1 MNKIARGGTEL
12 MAGRIN
18 TLPPELL
25 SNFQIIHSRVRQL
38 DFEKKKILVLHDLA
52 GDPEVSHLA
61 NGGWKKFDKLVFVSH
76 WQRQMYNTYL
86 GVPFDAGVVLQNAT
100 QPIGLHDK
108 PQDKVRLIYFST
120 PHRGLDILY
129 LAFDTLYKKY
139 GDKIELNV
147 FSSFDLYGWGQRDEQ
162 YSRLFTDLQNHPGI
176 NYSKSI
182 SNEQIREQLKHHHI
196 LAYPSTWQETSCLVL
211 IESMMAGLTC
221 VHSSLAA
228 LPETAMGST
237 RMYDYF
243 ENMYLHL
250 GMFTNELDHAIE
262 SVLEGY
268 GVSDDR
274 IEFINNYY
282 SWDNRALQWEDLLTS
297 LL

>member
-25 SNFQIIHSRVRQL
+25 SNFQIVHSRVRDL
-38 DFEKKKILVLHDLA
+38 DPSKKKILVLHDLA

-76 WQRQMYNTYL
+76 WQRQMYNAYL
-86 GVPFDAGVVLQNAT
+86 GVPFDASVVLQNAT
-100 QPIGLHDK
+100 RPFSRHDK
-108 PQDKVRLIYFST
+108 PEDKVRLIYFST

-129 LAFDTLYKKY
+129 TAYDTLYKKY

-147 FSSFDLYGWGQRDEQ
+147 FSSFDLYGWGERDEQ
-162 YSRLFTDLQNHPGI
+162 HKKLFSALQSHPGI

-243 ENMYLHL
+243 ENMYMHL

-274 IEFINNYY
+274 IEFINEYY
-282 SWDNRALQWEDLLTS
+282 SWENRALQWEDLLTS